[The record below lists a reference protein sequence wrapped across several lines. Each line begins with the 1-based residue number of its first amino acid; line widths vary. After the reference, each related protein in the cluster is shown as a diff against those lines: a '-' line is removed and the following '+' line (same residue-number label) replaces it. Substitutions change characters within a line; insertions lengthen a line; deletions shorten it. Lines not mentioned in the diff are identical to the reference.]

1 MFSEAEPRGAS
12 RVEGK
17 LGSTFTSDQF
27 LVICESYYIF
37 ELLLSTRKTQKKCQN
52 GGNST

>member
-27 LVICESYYIF
+27 FGDLRIIF
-37 ELLLSTRKTQKKCQN
+37 HI
-52 GGNST
+52 